1 MDEHGKARGGKPG
14 DNTGKEVV
22 IGNWYN
28 EGWNVVLRPKDSA
41 VAEKIAAATEQA
53 CLNDAIGYNQG
64 NRTTLYKEAVQ
75 HDFKL
80 NEIKN
85 LCECDCSSLVSVC
98 VNAARVKVSKDIY
111 TGNMVNA
118 LLATGTFEKL
128 TEQKYLSSSDYLQRG
143 DILVHEG
150 SHTAVVLDN
159 GSNYQF
165 KDNSG
170 NSDFFVTV
178 TAFMLNVRAD
188 ANAKSK
194 IVKTITKNEA
204 VHITKIKDGWGYSK
218 EHNGWVNLNYTKRN
232 SSTPKASLAITT
244 TDVNF
249 RTSPSSDSKKNI
261 ISVLRKKSYVFVISE
276 KADGWVYAK
285 AIVDNAIRYGW
296 VFQDYLLTA
305 DMNAF
310 EKRCVTDITGLNIRT
325 SATISSLC
333 LGTIPYQ
340 KKFYVLNH
348 NAWGL
353 VVYEDILGY
362 SSLSEQYSKKYDRKT
377 YRYNKSNLLYLF
389 FYASYEF
396 LYPAT

>member
-1 MDEHGKARGGKPG
+1 MTVRIGHAVMDEHGKARGGKPG

-22 IGNWYN
+22 IGSWYN

-41 VAEKIAAATEQA
+41 VAEKIAAAMEQA

-64 NRTTLYKEAVQ
+64 NRTTLYREAVKYN
-75 HDFKL
+75 FRL

-98 VNAARVKVSKDIY
+98 VNAAGVKVSKDIY

-128 TEQKYLSSSDYLQRG
+128 TEQKHLSSSDYLQRG

-150 SHTAVVLDN
+150 SHTAVALDH
-159 GSNYQF
+159 GSNYQTEA
-165 KDNSG
+165 NCGSY
-170 NSDFFVTV
+170 DFFVTV

-194 IVKTITKNEA
+194 IVKTISKNKT
-204 VHITKIKDGWGYSK
+204 VHITKSKDGWGYS
-218 EHNGWVNLNYTKRN
+218 EELNGWISLSYTKRN
-232 SSTPKASLAITT
+232 ASSPKVYLAITT

-249 RTSPSSDSKKNI
+249 RTSPSSASKKNI
-261 ISVLRKKSYVFVISE
+261 LAVLRKNSYVLVSRE
-276 KADGWVYAK
+276 QADGWVYART
-285 AIVDNAIRYGW
+285 IVNDTVTSGW
-296 VFQDYLLTA
+296 VFKDYLVKA
-305 DMNAF
+305 DKNDF
-310 EKRCVTDITGLNIRT
+310 EKRCVTDVTGLNIRAC
-325 SATISSLC
+325 ATISSPC

-340 KKFYVLNH
+340 EKFYILN
-348 NAWGL
+348 NKAWGL

-362 SSLSEQYSKKYDRKT
+362 SSLSDWYSEKV
-377 YRYNKSNLLYLF
+377 
-389 FYASYEF
+389 E
-396 LYPAT
+396 